1 MTLVVRAMVAGSM
14 KVQRN
19 FVASL
24 SDWTLERPASS
35 STLGSAE
42 DGTIHGASGFVVKR
56 NGRPDTDLPK
66 TLDPQLDQL
75 KIFEI
80 DRSNLILQLRTL
92 RRAIDEA
99 AEEMEMVA
107 IERVFSKSPSGAL
120 ARGGQK
126 LRLAARDLNRVLR
139 LIERAHIPK
148 APGRPGPKP
157 KLGNRRK
164 ART

>member
-1 MTLVVRAMVAGSM
+1 M

-19 FVASL
+19 LVASL

-35 STLGSAE
+35 STLGSGE
-42 DGTIHGASGFVVKR
+42 NGTIHSASGFVVKR
-56 NGRPDTDLPK
+56 NVRPDTDLSK
-66 TLDPQLDQL
+66 TFGPQLDQL
-75 KIFEI
+75 EIFEI

-107 IERVFSKSPSGAL
+107 IERVFGKPLSRAL
-120 ARGGQK
+120 TRGGQN

>member
-1 MTLVVRAMVAGSM
+1 M
-14 KVQRN
+14 KVQRK

-35 STLGSAE
+35 SILGSGE
-42 DGTIHGASGFVVKR
+42 NGTIHAASVVKR

-66 TLDPQLDQL
+66 TFDPQLDQL
-75 KIFEI
+75 EIFEI

-99 AEEMEMVA
+99 AEEMAMVA

-126 LRLAARDLNRVLR
+126 LRLASRDLNRVLR